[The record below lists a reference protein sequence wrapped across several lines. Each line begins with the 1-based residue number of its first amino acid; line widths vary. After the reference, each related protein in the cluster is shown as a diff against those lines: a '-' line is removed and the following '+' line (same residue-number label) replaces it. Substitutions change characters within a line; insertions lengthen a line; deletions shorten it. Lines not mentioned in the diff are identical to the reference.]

1 MAEKTID
8 IASPILSRN
17 ERLADQLRQ
26 RFNETNTYVINVLS
40 SPGSGKTTTILG
52 TNERL
57 RDKAGLRCAV
67 IEGDIASSVDA
78 EKIKAQGIAAVQINT
93 GGACHL
99 ESAMIKRAIDVLDLE
114 RLDLIIVEN
123 VGNLVC
129 PTDFDLGENAKVMI
143 LSVPEGDDKPLKYPG
158 GFQVSEAVILNKV
171 DTMPVFNFNKDA
183 FEESVNQLNP
193 QAPIFPLSATTGEGL
208 EAWTSWL
215 AERIRKA

>member
-26 RFNETNTYVINVLS
+26 RFKETSTYVINVLS

-158 GFQVSEAVILNKV
+158 VFQVSEAVILNKV
-171 DTMPVFNFNKDA
+171 DTMPVFNFNQEA